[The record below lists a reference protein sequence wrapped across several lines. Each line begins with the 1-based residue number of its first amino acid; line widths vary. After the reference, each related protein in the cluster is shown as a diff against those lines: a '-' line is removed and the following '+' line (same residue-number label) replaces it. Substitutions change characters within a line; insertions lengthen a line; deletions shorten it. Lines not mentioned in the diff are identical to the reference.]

1 MSIHGIGHPQ
11 GVQPVKFGDSQ
22 SLDAFGRLR
31 TADPFILFES
41 KFIHSR
47 SPQLWSERITGA
59 IITHGAV
66 SGAGFVVGHTIT
78 GGTSGKTGV
87 ISAVAAGVLT
97 YATSNNDFTDGETIT
112 STNGSTAVVA
122 THNTG
127 ADIVFDYA
135 TSSVGLNLGTVS
147 GQKVIRQTV
156 RYFPYSSGF
165 SHQIAC
171 TGTFAPGKANVKQTI
186 MYGDSLN
193 GLGFVLDGT
202 ILKVLKRSNTS
213 GVAVDTL
220 VPQSEWSIDRLSPDL
235 GPNPSGIT
243 LDITKSQIFEISF
256 QWLGVGRVRL
266 GFNIGGTSIPV
277 HEFVHANEVAGVYM
291 QTPTLPMRYEIENTG
306 TAASATSLEQIC
318 SMVASEGG
326 KLLPG
331 AEFSVGHTW
340 AQERA
345 ITVRA
350 PIFAIRLKNEFP
362 AGQPNR
368 KQARFLDFEVFAR
381 TNDALVEL
389 VHVHDPSGVTANWA
403 SVDETSGVEF
413 SADITAVSGEH
424 VHTVQPAV
432 VPAGTGQLGTAKD
445 ITSEFIGNHSYISQ
459 NYESSNSE
467 MFVVFVTARTST
479 TNCVAHISFIESE

>member
-1 MSIHGIGHPQ
+1 MIHGIAAPQ
-11 GVQPVKFGDSQ
+11 GIQSVKFGDSQ

-41 KFIHSR
+41 KFIAAR
-47 SPQLWSERITGA
+47 NEPLWSERLTGA

-66 SGAGFVVGHTIT
+66 TGAGFVVGHTIT
-78 GGTSGKTGV
+78 GGTSGKTGT
-87 ISAVAAGVLT
+87 ITAVAAGVLT
-97 YATSNNDFTDGETIT
+97 YSTSNNDFTNGETIT

-127 ADIVFDYA
+127 ADLEFDYV
-135 TSSVGLNLGTVS
+135 TSSVNLRVGTVA
-147 GQKVIRQTV
+147 GQRVIRQSV

-165 SHQIAC
+165 SHSIAC
-171 TGTFAPGKANVKQTI
+171 TGTFAPGKAGVKQTI

-202 ILKVLKRSNTS
+202 TLYVLKRSNTS
-213 GVAVDTL
+213 GVVVDTL
-220 VPQSEWSIDRLSPDL
+220 VPQSQWSIDRLSPHY
-235 GPNPSGIT
+235 GQNPSGIT
-243 LDITKSQIFEISF
+243 LDPTKSQIFETNF

-266 GFNIGGTSIPV
+266 GFNIGGVSVPV
-277 HEFVHANEVAGVYM
+277 HEFLHANGIEGVYM
-291 QTPTLPMRYEIENTG
+291 QTPTLPVRYEIENTG
-306 TAASATSLEQIC
+306 TPASATTLEQIC

-326 KLLPG
+326 RLLPG

-345 ITVRA
+345 VTVRT
-350 PIFAIRLKNEFP
+350 PVLAIRLKSAFP

-381 TNDALVEL
+381 TNDVLAEL
-389 VHVHDPSGVTANWA
+389 VHIHDPSGITAGWT

-413 SADITAVSGEH
+413 STDISAVSGSH

-432 VPAGTGQLGTAKD
+432 VPAGVGQLGTTRD

-459 NYESSNSE
+459 NYESTNSE
-467 MFVVFVTARTST
+467 MFVIFVTPRTGT
-479 TNCVAHISFIESE
+479 ANVTGHISFIESE

>member
-11 GVQPVKFGDSQ
+11 GIQPVKFGDSQ

-47 SPQLWSERITGA
+47 NPQLWSERLTGA

-66 SGAGFVVGHTIT
+66 TGAGFIVGHTFT
-78 GGTSGKTGV
+78 APSGRSGT

-97 YATSNNDFTDGETIT
+97 YTTSNNDFIDGEVIT
-112 STNGSTAVVA
+112 SQNGSTATIT

-127 ADIVFDYA
+127 ADIVFDYD
-135 TSSVGLNLGTVS
+135 TSSVNLNLGTVS

-193 GLGFVLDGT
+193 GLGFVLNGT
-202 ILKVLKRSNTS
+202 ILNVLKRSNTS
-213 GVAVDTL
+213 GVVVDTL
-220 VPQSEWSIDRLSPDL
+220 IPQSQWSIDRLSPDL

-243 LDITKSQIFEISF
+243 LDITKSHIFEISF

-266 GFNIGGTSIPV
+266 GVNIGGTSIPV

-306 TAASATSLEQIC
+306 TSASATTLEQIC

-326 KLLPG
+326 KSLPG

-345 ITVRA
+345 VTTRV

-362 AGQPNR
+362 TGQPNR
-368 KQARFLDFEVFAR
+368 KQARFLDFETFAR

-389 VHVHDPSGVTANWA
+389 VHIHDPSGITAIWT
-403 SVDETSGVEF
+403 SVDDTSGLEF
-413 SADITAVSGEH
+413 STDISVVSGEH
-424 VHTVQPAV
+424 VHTVQHAV
-432 VPAGTGQLGTAKD
+432 VPAGTGQLGTVRD

-459 NYESSNSE
+459 NYESNNSE
-467 MFVVFVTARTST
+467 MFVIFATARTGTS
-479 TNCVAHISFIESE
+479 NLIGHISYIESE

>member
-1 MSIHGIGHPQ
+1 MPIHGLSFQG
-11 GVQPVKFGDSQ
+11 GVQPVKFGDSP
-22 SLDAFGRLR
+22 SVDAFGRLR

-41 KFIHSR
+41 KFIHTR
-47 SPQLWSERITGA
+47 NHPIWSERLTGA

-66 SGAGFVVGHTIT
+66 TGAGFVVGHTFT
-78 GGTSGKTGV
+78 APSGMAGV
-87 ISAVAAGVLT
+87 ITAVAAGVLT
-97 YATSNNDFTDGETIT
+97 YTTSNNDFIDGETIT
-112 STNGSTAVVA
+112 SQNGSTAVIA

-127 ADIVFDYA
+127 ADIVFDYD

-147 GQKVIRQTV
+147 GQKAIRQTV

-165 SHQIAC
+165 SHQITC

-186 MYGDSLN
+186 MYGDALN

-202 ILKVLKRSNTS
+202 TFKVLKRSNTS
-213 GVAVDTL
+213 GVVVDTT
-220 VPQSEWSIDRLSPDL
+220 VAQKDWNIDTLSPV

-266 GFNIGGTSIPV
+266 GFNIGGVSIPV

-291 QTPTLPMRYEIENTG
+291 QTPTLPIRYEIENTG
-306 TAASATSLEQIC
+306 TSASATTLEQIC

-345 ITVRA
+345 VTVRA
-350 PIFAIRLKNEFP
+350 PVLAIRLKNEYP
-362 AGQPNR
+362 TGKPNR

-389 VHVHDPSGVTANWA
+389 AHVHDPSGITANWA

-413 SADITAVSGEH
+413 STDITAVSGEH

-432 VPAGTGQLGTAKD
+432 VPAGSGQLGTAKD
-445 ITSEFIGNHSYISQ
+445 ITSEFIGTHSFISQ
-459 NYESSNSE
+459 NYESTNSE
-467 MFVVFVTARTST
+467 MFVVFVTARTGT
-479 TNCVAHISFIESE
+479 TNCIAHISTIESE